1 MAGFVGENGKVIAVD
16 LQTEMLE
23 HVKRKASAKNLTPR
37 MEFHRCKNDCI
48 GLDLEKKADFILAYY
63 MIHETPNPAAF
74 LREVKTFLNKDG
86 KFLIVEPKM
95 HVNRQQYEEMI
106 TMAEKAGFVV
116 LGIPPRKGGRSVL
129 LTVGEK

>member
-1 MAGFVGENGKVIAVD
+1 
-16 LQTEMLE
+16 
-23 HVKRKASAKNLTPR
+23 

-74 LREVKTFLNKDG
+74 LREVKTFLNKGG